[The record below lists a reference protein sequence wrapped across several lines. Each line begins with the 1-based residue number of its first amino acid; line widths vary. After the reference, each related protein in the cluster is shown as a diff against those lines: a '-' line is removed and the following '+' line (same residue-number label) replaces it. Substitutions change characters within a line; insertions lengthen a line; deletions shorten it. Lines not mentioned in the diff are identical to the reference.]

1 MAFKKLR
8 TLYSWKGTP
17 YPTPNTGNQA
27 FQWFQQLP
35 QYKVNT
41 PGLVPHRQF
50 FNIGQPQVM
59 STDTQL
65 MAGLGGLQAGQ
76 YIGQGLVIPAQQ
88 NATYELVPTDNSDT
102 AL

>member
-1 MAFKKLR
+1 MFARLR
-8 TLYSWKGTP
+8 TLYQWKTTP

-35 QYKVNT
+35 QTRVST

-50 FNIGQPQVM
+50 FNLMQPQVM
-59 STDTQL
+59 VTDTQV

-76 YIGQGLVIPAQQ
+76 YVSQGLVVPQQQQVLQQLAQE
-88 NATYELVPTDNSDT
+88 NFNDT